1 MFVDRQTL
9 DDLNI
14 FGRRGRGSIC
24 GIFAATRTRGGAAL
38 LEGMFRQPL
47 ASAEEINERSST
59 IARFAAHPEPF
70 PYKGETLDCVEFY
83 MQDTDERSLLN
94 IEDNTLGQR
103 VKGVLGGDTH
113 YDNVRKGVLAVR
125 QLLGLNEKESS
136 KLSFEEIAQLDKQYR
151 FKERE
156 AILVRLNKAYE
167 LDVYMTAAKILVD
180 RGFSIAQVSGDGDCD
195 SILEIEEMYHPS
207 VPGAVPCSVS
217 MDSNNNIF
225 FLTGANMAGKSTFMK
240 TLAVTVFLAHCG
252 FPVPAK
258 SMRFSVLQGLFTTI
272 NLPDNLNAGYSH
284 FYTEV
289 LRVKRVAQQLL
300 RTPRMLIIFDEMFRG
315 TNVKDAYDATLAIT
329 RSIIKRRNCFFVIS
343 THIIEAGEIL
353 RSEKCPGVNYW
364 YMPTVMEGSVPR
376 YTYKLTQ
383 GITDDRHGM
392 VIIRNEK
399 ILDKLSD
406 SQSRTINGDQ
416 GFIVDQQTL
425 DDLNVLGEFKA
436 GSIFSLFNHTITR
449 EGKRRLEM
457 MLRTPLTDVDSIQK
471 RSQLFSFFQCQNI
484 AFPITKDDFEAI
496 DQLQSFSIPDSSIAR
511 TVYLKRMHLMH
522 IAGVEHS
529 YPLIEAGMNA
539 FIKLVT
545 NLRPIT
551 KQLLGASVPQ
561 HYEKTLKE
569 LDKLIGQST
578 FTNSQKEFILDKLY
592 DLDVYI
598 SVAITAQKHGFHY
611 AEAVTSEHT
620 ILEVVDF
627 RHPNLDHAT
636 TNDLTL
642 SSEQNVLFLTGANMA
657 GKSTLMKSYALS
669 VYMAQCG
676 FPVAARTMRFTPLE
690 GIFTSINVPDN
701 IAQGYSHYYAE
712 VLRVK
717 FVAENVA
724 SGARLLVLFDELFKG
739 TNVKDAHEA
748 TVAVTRAF
756 SSHKSSTFI
765 ISTHILEAADEL
777 RQEHNIP
784 SDINFSYMPTVV
796 DEKGR
801 PHYPY
806 HLTSGIT
813 ADRHGMVIIRQ
824 ENILE
829 MLEQE

>member
-1 MFVDRQTL
+1 MFVDKQTL

-38 LEGMFRQPL
+38 LEDFFRQPL
-47 ASAEEINERSST
+47 ASAEEINERSSA

-113 YDNVRKGVLAVR
+113 YDNIRKGVLAVR

-136 KLSFEEIAQLDKQYR
+136 KLSFDEIAELDKQYR
-151 FKERE
+151 FKERDS
-156 AILVRLNKAYE
+156 ILARLYDAYK
-167 LDVYMTAAKILVD
+167 LDVYMTAAKISVD
-180 RGFSIAQVSGDGDCD
+180 KGFSMAEVVDTDDCL
-195 SILEIEEMYHPS
+195 LEINEMYHPS
-207 VPGAVPCSVS
+207 VPGAVACSVS
-217 MDSNNNIF
+217 MDSQNNIF

-252 FPVPAK
+252 FPIPAK

-315 TNVKDAYDATLAIT
+315 TNVKDAFDATLAIT
-329 RSIIKRRNCFFVIS
+329 RSIIKRKNCFFVIS
-343 THIIEAGEIL
+343 THIIEAGEVL
-353 RSEKCPGVNYW
+353 RSEQCPGVNYW
-364 YMPTVMEGSVPR
+364 YMPTVMEGNVPR
-376 YTYKLTQ
+376 YTYKLTR

-392 VIIRNEK
+392 LIIKNEK
-399 ILDKLSD
+399 ILDKLNNQQNLHSKTGND
-406 SQSRTINGDQ
+406 
-416 GFIVDQQTL
+416 FIVDQQTL
-425 DDLNVLGEFKA
+425 EDLNILGEFKA

-457 MLRTPLTDVDSIQK
+457 MLRKPLTEVDPIQK
-471 RSQLFSFFQCQNI
+471 RSELFQFIQKQDIS
-484 AFPITKDDFEAI
+484 FPITREDFEAI
-496 DQLQSFSIPDSSIAR
+496 DQMQSFSIPDSSLAR
-511 TVYLKRMHLMH
+511 AVYLKRMKLMH

-529 YPLIEAGMNA
+529 YPLIEAGMDA
-539 FIKLVT
+539 FDTLVS
-545 NLRPIT
+545 NLRPIV
-551 KQLLGASVPQ
+551 KKMLSSDIPQ
-561 HYEKTLKE
+561 HYEKDLKE
-569 LDKLIGQST
+569 LGRLVELSS
-578 FTNSQKEFILDKLY
+578 FTNSQREFILDKLF
-592 DLDVYI
+592 DLDAYI
-598 SVAITAQKHGFHY
+598 SIATTAKLHGFNY
-611 AEAVTSEHT
+611 AKPIESNHT
-620 ILEVVDF
+620 ILEVSGF
-627 RHPNLDHAT
+627 RHPNLDKAI
-636 TNDLTL
+636 TNELTL

-657 GKSTLMKSYALS
+657 GKSTIMKSYALS
-669 VYMAQCG
+669 LYMAQCG
-676 FPVAARTMRFTPLE
+676 LPIAAKSMNFTPLE

-724 SGARLLVLFDELFKG
+724 SGAKLLVLFDELFKG

-756 SSHKSSTFI
+756 SSHTTSTFI
-765 ISTHILEAADEL
+765 ISTHILEAAEEL
-777 RQEHNIP
+777 RQEHGTK
-784 SDINFSYMPTVV
+784 SDIQFSYMPTIV

-813 ADRHGMVIIRQ
+813 SDRHGMVIIRQ

-829 MLEQE
+829 MLEQEV